1 MKTIPNSVPQ
11 KPGVVEAK
19 TPAYLNTVT
28 PHFLA
33 SFHLLEV
40 ILSYSFAML
49 HFFYYET
56 FTNFIKTG

>member
-11 KPGVVEAK
+11 KPGVVKAK
-19 TPAYLNTVT
+19 TPAYLNKAT

-40 ILSYSFAML
+40 DITL
-49 HFFYYET
+49 
-56 FTNFIKTG
+56 